1 MLPLMCEMKLRT
13 KLIICNLLLGVVITV
28 IALSG
33 IFYVNDAAKGGYITL
48 DARIISEVRSVMSS
62 LNVFSDY
69 SEEELE
75 GVGYRLR
82 EYGFNYFIF
91 DQSGYVQYTNTDDVV
106 EKRLAEKHHKV
117 SQEQAVTAE
126 GGCIIL
132 SQATQG
138 GWIVVINSQKSILSR
153 YKLYLTLYIVSLI
166 VASVLMILAVTLSE
180 NVLLTP
186 RLNAI
191 KQAMH
196 QVYMGNYERIVEVDL
211 SKKDEL
217 SEVLNEFEMLRKK
230 LYDLDKEKDAFDRE
244 RGMMIS
250 GISHDLRTPLSIIQ
264 GYAKGI
270 KDGVARRIGKESEYI
285 EKIYAT
291 SLTMNGLIDKLSQFA
306 KMQSK
311 EVMYTMQEQDICDI
325 IDDYVKKNYL
335 QYTTRGIVIN
345 ATLPKAP
352 RLIVNMDK
360 SQFVRVLQ
368 NICENSLKYKE
379 KSVAH
384 LSIKVYDDG
393 ECAVVILADDGPGIN
408 NFEADYIFESYYRGD
423 QSRTNPV
430 SGSGLGLSIVKNV
443 VSAHK
448 GQVTAY
454 NDNGLT
460 IKIQI
465 PIRRRK

>member
-1 MLPLMCEMKLRT
+1 MKLRT
-13 KLIICNLLLGVVITV
+13 KFIICNILLGLVLAV

-33 IFYVNDAAKGGYITL
+33 IFYVNDAAKGGAVTL
-48 DARIISEVRSVMSS
+48 DARIISEVRVIMSS
-62 LNVFSDY
+62 LDVFGDY

-75 GVGYRLR
+75 SVGYRLR
-82 EYGFNYFIF
+82 DYGFNYFIF
-91 DQSGYVQYTNTDDVV
+91 DKDGSIRYTNSDNAI
-106 EKRLAEKHHKV
+106 EKRFATKHHRV
-117 SQEQAVTAE
+117 SAEQAITSE
-126 GGCIIL
+126 GGCMIL
-132 SQATQG
+132 SQATDD
-138 GWIVVINSQKSILSR
+138 GWVVVINSQKSILDR
-153 YKLYLTLYIVSLI
+153 YKLYLSLYI
-166 VASVLMILAVTLSE
+166 ASVILSAVLMVIAVTLSE
-180 NVLLTP
+180 NVLITP

-196 QVYMGNYERIVEVDL
+196 QVYMGNYERLVTVDL

-217 SEVLNEFEMLRKK
+217 SEVLVEFEMLRKK

-270 KDGVARRIGKESEYI
+270 KDGVARRIGKETEYI

-291 SLTMNGLIDKLSQFA
+291 SLTMNSLIDKLSQFA

-335 QYTTRGIVIN
+335 QYSTRGIIVN
-345 ATLPKAP
+345 ATIPRSP

-360 SQFVRVLQ
+360 EQFLRVLQ

-384 LSIKVYDDG
+384 MAIKVYDDG
-393 ECAVVILADDGPGIN
+393 EYAVVELADDGPGIN
-408 NFEADYIFESYYRGD
+408 NFEAEYIFESYYRGD

-443 VSAHK
+443 ITAHK

>member
-1 MLPLMCEMKLRT
+1 MKLRT
-13 KLIICNLLLGVVITV
+13 KLIICNLLLGVVIAV

-33 IFYVNDAAKGGYITL
+33 IFYVNDAAKGGSITL
-48 DARIISEVRSVMSS
+48 NARVITEVRSVMSS
-62 LNVFSDY
+62 LNVFTDY

-75 GVGYRLR
+75 GAGYRLR

-91 DQSGYVQYTNTDDVV
+91 DQSGSVKYTNSDDVI
-106 EKRLAEKHHKV
+106 ERRLADKHHMV
-117 SQEQAVTAE
+117 SVDQAVTAE
-126 GGCIIL
+126 GGCIII
-132 SQATQG
+132 SQATEG
-138 GWIVVINSQKSILSR
+138 GWIVVINSKKSILSR
-153 YKLYLTLYIVSLI
+153 YKVYLSLYIASVI
-166 VASVLMILAVTLSE
+166 IASVLMVIAVTLAE
-180 NVLLTP
+180 NVMITP

-196 QVYMGNYERIVEVDL
+196 QVYLGNYERIVDVEL
-211 SKKDEL
+211 KKTDEL
-217 SEVLNEFEMLRKK
+217 SEVLAEFEMLRKK

-244 RGMMIS
+244 RGIMIS

-270 KDGVARRIGKESEYI
+270 KDGIARRLGREEEYI

-291 SLTMNGLIDKLSQFA
+291 SLSMNSLIDKLSQFA

-311 EVMYTMQEQDICDI
+311 EVMYSMQEQDISDVV
-325 IDDYVKKNYL
+325 DDYVKKNYL
-335 QYTTRGIVIN
+335 QYSTRGIIVN

-360 SQFVRVLQ
+360 EQFLRVLQ
-368 NICENSLKYKE
+368 NICENSLKYKNKE
-379 KSVAH
+379 VAH
-384 LSIKVYDDG
+384 LEIKVYDDG
-393 ECAVVILADDGPGIN
+393 EYAVVELADDGPGIN
-408 NFEADYIFESYYRGD
+408 SFEADYIFESYYRGD

-430 SGSGLGLSIVKNV
+430 SGSGLGLSIVKSV
-443 VSAHK
+443 VSSHK
-448 GQVTAY
+448 GRVTAY

>member
-1 MLPLMCEMKLRT
+1 MKLRT
-13 KLIICNLLLGVVITV
+13 KLIICNLLLGVVIAV

-33 IFYVNDAAKGGYITL
+33 IFYVNDAAKGGSITL
-48 DARIISEVRSVMSS
+48 NARIITEVRSVMSS
-62 LNVFSDY
+62 LNVFTDY

-75 GVGYRLR
+75 GAGYRLR

-91 DQSGYVQYTNTDDVV
+91 DQSGSIKYTNSEDVI
-106 EKRLAEKHHKV
+106 ERRLADKHHMASV
-117 SQEQAVTAE
+117 EQAVTAE
-126 GGCIIL
+126 GGCIII
-132 SQATQG
+132 SQATEG

-153 YKLYLTLYIVSLI
+153 YKAYLSLYIASII
-166 VASVLMILAVTLSE
+166 VASVLMVIAVTLAE
-180 NVLLTP
+180 NVMLTP

-196 QVYMGNYERIVEVDL
+196 QVYLGNYEKIVNVEL
-211 SKKDEL
+211 KKKDEL
-217 SEVLNEFEMLRKK
+217 SEVLSEFEMLRKK

-244 RGMMIS
+244 RGIMIS

-270 KDGVARRIGKESEYI
+270 KDGVARRIGREEEYI
-285 EKIYAT
+285 EKIYTT
-291 SLTMNGLIDKLSQFA
+291 SLSMNSLIDKLSQFA

-311 EVMYTMQEQDICDI
+311 EVMYTMQEQDISDVV
-325 IDDYVKKNYL
+325 DDYVKKNYL
-335 QYTTRGIVIN
+335 QYSTRGIIVN
-345 ATLPKAP
+345 ASLPKAP

-360 SQFVRVLQ
+360 EQFLRVLQ
-368 NICENSLKYKE
+368 NICENSLKYKN
-379 KSVAH
+379 KAVAH
-384 LSIKVYDDG
+384 LEIKVYDDG
-393 ECAVVILADDGPGIN
+393 EYAVVELADDGPGIN
-408 NFEADYIFESYYRGD
+408 SFEADYIFESYYRGD

-448 GQVTAY
+448 GKVSAY